1 MQITIFYQTHDLI
14 HYFKNNDL
22 ICGIYYN
29 YNNAYAELPDIV
41 LVGKTL
47 NVKSEVGGLTQSG

>member
-14 HYFKNNDL
+14 NYFKNNYM

-29 YNNAYAELPDIV
+29 YNNAELPV
-41 LVGKTL
+41 LVGKTQ
-47 NVKSEVGGLTQSG
+47 NVKSKVGGRTQSG

>member
-14 HYFKNNDL
+14 QYFKNNYL

-29 YNNAYAELPDIV
+29 YNNAELPDIV